1 MTMTVALQE
10 TLAHDFD
17 HMRQKAWWQQLRAQL
32 TGESITLLDYD
43 TVVALLGVQA
53 IEEPF
58 LAEIALD
65 DIRGSVGRAQEFTNQ
80 FYPRNDGS
88 RDRWIGVKSAVINLS
103 GLRPID
109 VYQIDDVYFVQ
120 DGNHRVS
127 VARQLGVGTIS
138 ARVTRV
144 QTLLD
149 LADLYGA
156 ADCWAAHQGLL
167 GRFRHW
173 LRPQVAVKS
182 TAVVCHS

>member
-1 MTMTVALQE
+1 
-10 TLAHDFD
+10 
-17 HMRQKAWWQQLRAQL
+17 
-32 TGESITLLDYD
+32 
-43 TVVALLGVQA
+43 VQA
-53 IEEPF
+53 IDEPF

-138 ARVTRV
+138 ARVTKV
-144 QTLLD
+144 QTLLQ
-149 LADLYGA
+149 LADLHDT

-167 GRFRHW
+167 ARFRHW
-173 LRPQVAVKS
+173 LRPQVAVRD